1 MSKEKYKVYGIV
13 IIMGILICMAIAI
26 GFRPVPKIEK
36 FKAYNKT
43 NDLKICSKVWIKE
56 YFKEHQK
63 LFLGVNKKIKNYKI
77 KKVEILDQNKKV
89 VRIDFEFTPYLS
101 SSNYFVTKEYGIKED
116 NKISSQWVLFLDIKK
131 NNNNYEIKVK
141 QKMRPAA
148 YDAMIYQESGKKEE
162 DQENA
167 KIKTTFLENDYKIEN
182 NNIYVT
188 YDQGNTW
195 TLVDNKGIDFTN
207 NRNYLDTKYYQV
219 DKESTLF
226 ANHNDAIFS
235 IDQGKTFKKLNISAN
250 ANIEYIHFINSSTGF
265 IVNALDASLGG
276 KIYPEILKTTDQ
288 GQTFQSLTTNIE
300 SLHTSSEYNFINE
313 NLGFITDYFN
323 GKENGILYITNDY
336 QNFRQ
341 VEVPSITITDSNLSF
356 NEIYDTPLVPTLNSD
371 GSIDLIITQGSDGD
385 YKNNNVLYYKSY
397 DNGTSFEFVK
407 EGILEEE
414 G

>member
-148 YDAMIYQESGKKEE
+148 YDAMIYQES
-162 DQENA
+162 
-167 KIKTTFLENDYKIEN
+167 
-182 NNIYVT
+182 V
-188 YDQGNTW
+188 
-195 TLVDNKGIDFTN
+195 
-207 NRNYLDTKYYQV
+207 YYP
-219 DKESTLF
+219 
-226 ANHNDAIFS
+226 
-235 IDQGKTFKKLNISAN
+235 G
-250 ANIEYIHFINSSTGF
+250 
-265 IVNALDASLGG
+265 
-276 KIYPEILKTTDQ
+276 
-288 GQTFQSLTTNIE
+288 
-300 SLHTSSEYNFINE
+300 
-313 NLGFITDYFN
+313 
-323 GKENGILYITNDY
+323 
-336 QNFRQ
+336 
-341 VEVPSITITDSNLSF
+341 
-356 NEIYDTPLVPTLNSD
+356 
-371 GSIDLIITQGSDGD
+371 
-385 YKNNNVLYYKSY
+385 
-397 DNGTSFEFVK
+397 
-407 EGILEEE
+407 
-414 G
+414 